1 MPFTGTCGNC
11 ARRPCCCESIPIGC
25 RQTPE
30 PIGGST
36 PRNIAPGHFAAVSSP
51 NCSDCCRWMARAGF
65 DIADG
70 PARGFNAMV
79 PRPFNIRRGRP
90 GDVDAVY
97 EVCLH
102 TGDNG
107 ADAAHLFDDPRALG
121 HIFAGPY
128 LKLEPELAFV
138 LEDAQGLCGYA
149 LGALDSK
156 RYYQAYQTKWLPEIR
171 RRYPEPTGDPARWSR
186 SQRVYYE
193 YYHPDIFLPEPY
205 DSYPSHLHIDL
216 VLRAQGR
223 GQGREM
229 FTRLIRELA

>member
-1 MPFTGTCGNC
+1 MT
-11 ARRPCCCESIPIGC
+11 
-25 RQTPE
+25 
-30 PIGGST
+30 
-36 PRNIAPGHFAAVSSP
+36 
-51 NCSDCCRWMARAGF
+51 RAGF
-65 DIADG
+65 VIAYG
-70 PARGFNAMV
+70 QARGFNAMV
-79 PRPFNIRRGRP
+79 PPPFSIRRGQP

-156 RYYQAYQTKWLPEIR
+156 RYYEAYRTKWLPDIR
-171 RRYPEPTGDPARWSR
+171 RRYPEPAGDPARWSR
-186 SQRVYYE
+186 SQRVYFE

-216 VLRAQGR
+216 LLRAQGR

-229 FTRLIRELA
+229 LTRLLRELVAKGSPGVHLGMGASNERADRFYRKLGFHELARVSDVLYLGKELP